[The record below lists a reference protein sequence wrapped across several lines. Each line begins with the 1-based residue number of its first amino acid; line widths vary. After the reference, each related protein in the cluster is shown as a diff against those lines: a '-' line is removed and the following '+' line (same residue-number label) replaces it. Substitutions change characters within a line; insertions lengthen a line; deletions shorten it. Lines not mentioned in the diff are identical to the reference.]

1 MKKILALVVAML
13 LVLGMTGAF
22 AATIKVGNGGENAAT
37 WAGTGPASITVTLP
51 TPYTQEQLALGA
63 KNDNVYHIYKVFDA
77 TVANGGISYTVMSGK
92 TGVPTGFTVDAN
104 GYVGHSDATELTA
117 AEIAAIRTYISGD
130 TPVVTVTTSNES
142 SFTVN
147 GLEYGY
153 YFIDTTVGTLVTVN
167 STNPNASVSDKNEIP
182 PLDKKITG
190 ASSYDAA
197 GLNAIAQVGTD
208 VEFTVPLTIAKG
220 AKNYSFHDLMTSG
233 LKFNE
238 DVVVYTEN
246 PGPKGTDRSSKAKL
260 TAGTSTYTAD
270 YTAGG
275 NGDSAYTF
283 KVDLADEY
291 VAAHENQTL
300 YFVYS
305 AKVTDDALTT
315 DPVNNTA
322 WLDYG
327 ENPGEN
333 HTPKKT
339 VHVYS
344 AKISVYKEEE
354 VPEGTTGAVLNDAD
368 GKYYKPLAGA
378 GFILKNADNKY
389 YKFVATDAN
398 GDPIIQW
405 VDAEADASQY
415 FSKADGNLDHDF
427 VGLPAG
433 TYTLIE
439 KTVPASYTK
448 APDQTITIKPATST
462 DSDVFTAANLIQ
474 SRTVENKQGSLLPST
489 GGIGT
494 TLFYVGGGIL
504 VLAAVIL
511 LVTKRRMN
519 AND

>member
-1 MKKILALVVAML
+1 ML
-13 LVLGMTGAF
+13 MVLGMTSAF
-22 AATIKVGNGGENAAT
+22 AATIKVGNGGESAAT

-51 TPYTQEQLALGA
+51 TPYTSDQLSLGA

-77 TVANGGISYTVMSGK
+77 TVANGGISYTVMAGK
-92 TGVPTGFTVDAN
+92 TDVPTGFTKDAN
-104 GYVGHSDATELTA
+104 GYVTHAGDATELTP
-117 AEIAAIRTYISGD
+117 AEIAAIKTYINGD

-142 SFTVN
+142 SFTVS

-167 STNPNASVSDKNEIP
+167 STNPNANVSDKNEIP
-182 PLDKKITG
+182 PLNKKITG
-190 ASSYDAA
+190 ASSYDTA
-197 GLNAIAQVGTD
+197 GLNAIAQVGTN
-208 VEFTVPLTIAKG
+208 VEFTVDLTIAKG
-220 AKNYSFHDLMTSG
+220 AKNYSFHDLMTNG
-233 LKFNE
+233 LKFNR
-238 DVVVYTEN
+238 DVVVYTQN
-246 PGPKGTDRSSKAKL
+246 PGPQGTDRSSMSKL
-260 TAGTSTYTAD
+260 TASQDYTAD

-275 NGDSAYTF
+275 TGAYAYTF

-291 VAAHENQTL
+291 VADHEDQVL

-305 AKVTDDALTT
+305 AEVTNAALTT
-315 DPVNNTA
+315 DPENNTA

-327 ENPGEN
+327 QTPGEN

-344 AKISVYKEEE
+344 AKVVVYKDEE
-354 VPEGTTGAVLNDAD
+354 VAANTAGAVENTETH
-368 GKYYKPLAGA
+368 KWYKPLAGA
-378 GFILKNADNKY
+378 GFVLQNSDNKY
-389 YKFVATDAN
+389 YKFTGTDTD
-398 GDPIIQW
+398 GEPLVEW
-405 VDAEADASQY
+405 VDSIDDASEYTSQNTGY
-415 FSKADGNLDHDF
+415 LDHEF

-433 TYTLIE
+433 TYTLVE

-448 APDQTITIKPATST
+448 APNQTITINAA
-462 DSDVFTAANLIQ
+462 DSNDEHKFEAVNLVK
-474 SRTVENKQGSLLPST
+474 SLEVENKQGTALPST

-494 TLFYVGGGIL
+494 TLFYIGGGIL